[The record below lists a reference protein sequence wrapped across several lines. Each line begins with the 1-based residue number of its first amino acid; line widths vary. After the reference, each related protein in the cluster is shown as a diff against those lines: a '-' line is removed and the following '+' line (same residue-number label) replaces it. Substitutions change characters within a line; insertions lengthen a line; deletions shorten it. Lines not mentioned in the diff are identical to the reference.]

1 MIVPGDA
8 AVLYALFE
16 YGLTSQLYKIQN
28 MVFVPIYAQ
37 RHKTSL
43 CFSQD
48 TCNYTIE
55 GREKIHK
62 SLKAITKTVLT
73 SIMKSFIPNRTIEY
87 NDNRISK
94 FIAQYGKCA
103 ISGVELGISD
113 WHCHHKNPYYLS
125 KDDTFS
131 NLVILHEAVHRL
143 VHLKDN
149 EKIKTLMNV
158 LKLTKKQKEKL
169 NELRLQCQNEA
180 I

>member
-1 MIVPGDA
+1 MIRYRRMNA
-8 AVLYALFE
+8 
-16 YGLTSQLYKIQN
+16 N
-28 MVFVPIYAQ
+28 
-37 RHKTSL
+37 
-43 CFSQD
+43 
-48 TCNYTIE
+48 
-55 GREKIHK
+55 
-62 SLKAITKTVLT
+62 
-73 SIMKSFIPNRTIEY
+73 SFIPNRTIEY